1 MEAPMTATD
10 DKLRRVDVPVSLMC
24 LDEGFPQLSLLCHRK
39 LLAARVLGVGAL
51 SVLFLGK
58 LDRKILS
65 RDLSLPTRNSCT
77 WSSWRRRV
85 IVIIVFVVVL
95 VSL

>member
-1 MEAPMTATD
+1 MEPSMTATD

-24 LDEGFPQLSLLCHRK
+24 FDESLPQLSFLCHRK
-39 LLAARVLGVGAL
+39 LLAARMLGVGAL

-58 LDRKILS
+58 LDRKILL

-85 IVIIVFVVVL
+85 VVIVVVGIF

>member
-24 LDEGFPQLSLLCHRK
+24 FDESLPQLSFLCHRK
-39 LLAARVLGVGAL
+39 LLAARMLGVGAL

-58 LDRKILS
+58 LDRKILL

-77 WSSWRRRV
+77 WSSWRRRRV
-85 IVIIVFVVVL
+85 IVIIVVVL